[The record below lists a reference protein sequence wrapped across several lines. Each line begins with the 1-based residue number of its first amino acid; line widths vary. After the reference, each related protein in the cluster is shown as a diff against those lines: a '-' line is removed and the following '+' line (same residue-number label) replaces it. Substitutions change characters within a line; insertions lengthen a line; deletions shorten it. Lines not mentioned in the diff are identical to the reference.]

1 MLLSRLDF
9 QPHSANERPSQSTA
23 ITMTTLA
30 ELESRMLVAVITEQ
44 NFQRAKSDLRYENL
58 IKNGRGTLQDCVT
71 FLSDDGKSVVAYAN
85 WHDDA
90 ATIYSRF
97 ELGRPTTEEA
107 FDSHMWAGRL
117 MEGDAW
123 AST

>member
-90 ATIYSRF
+90 ATIYEVR
-97 ELGRPTTEEA
+97 
-107 FDSHMWAGRL
+107 AGAAN
-117 MEGDAW
+117 D
-123 AST
+123 